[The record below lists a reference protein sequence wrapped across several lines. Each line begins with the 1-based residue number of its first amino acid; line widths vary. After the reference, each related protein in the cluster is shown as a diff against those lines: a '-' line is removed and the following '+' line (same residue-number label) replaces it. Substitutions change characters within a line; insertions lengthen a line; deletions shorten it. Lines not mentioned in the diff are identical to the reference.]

1 MSGARRTVSLGPLGV
16 GTMLTPALFEA
27 DMDINLTIIGA
38 LGAFAGVATFI
49 YLYTRYRL

>member
-1 MSGARRTVSLGPLGV
+1 
-16 GTMLTPALFEA
+16 MLTPALFEA
-27 DMDINLTIIGA
+27 DMDIKLALIGA